1 VKKPVEPRELI
12 LALGFP
18 ADRADIIHAFVG
30 GSALH
35 GVKLQGTDDTDV
47 YGIYIENPWL
57 ALGLE
62 SLEHFVAST
71 SPDSRRNLA
80 GDVDIICYSLRRWAS
95 LAAKGNPTIL
105 HSLFTGADEGET
117 EWSGIIARREIFLA
131 RTHARKYFGYAD
143 AQLKRMCG
151 QRGKGKHGQ
160 RPEIIGKFGYDTKA
174 AMHTL
179 RLLYEGIELMKDH
192 WVTLPRASRERELL
206 LAVRRGEWSEERVIR
221 HANRLM
227 NSLQESAEA
236 SSLPETVD
244 VIAISKLVGEIYLQ
258 HWENSKRGS
267 HGQCSPDRGPFPMA
281 TNPQSA
287 NH

>member
-1 VKKPVEPRELI
+1 MKKRIEPRKLI

-18 ADRADIIHAFVG
+18 SDRADIIHAFVG

-47 YGIYIENPWL
+47 YGIYIEKPWL

-62 SLEHFVAST
+62 SLEHFTAST
-71 SPDSRRNLA
+71 SPQTRRNVA
-80 GDVDIICYSLRRWAS
+80 SDVDVMCYSLRRWAS

-105 HSLFTGADEGET
+105 HSLFTPAESGEA
-117 EWSGIIARREIFLA
+117 EWSSIIGHREIFLA
-131 RTHARKYFGYAD
+131 RTHSRKYLGYAD

-151 QRGKGKHGQ
+151 QRGTGKHGQ

-206 LAVRRGEWSEERVIR
+206 LEVRRGEWSEERVIR
-221 HANRLM
+221 HAKRLM
-227 NSLQESAEA
+227 NTLQESAEA

-244 VIAISKLVGEIYLQ
+244 LTTVSKLVGRIYLQ
-258 HWENSKRGS
+258 HWAL
-267 HGQCSPDRGPFPMA
+267 PV
-281 TNPQSA
+281 
-287 NH
+287 

>member
-1 VKKPVEPRELI
+1 MKKTTEPKKLI

-18 ADRADIIHAFVG
+18 SDRADIIHAFVG

-35 GVKLQGTDDTDV
+35 GVKLQGMDDTDV
-47 YGIYIENPWL
+47 YGIYVEKPWL

-71 SPDSRRNLA
+71 SPQTRRNSA
-80 GDVDIICYSLRRWAS
+80 SDVDVICYSLRRWAS

-105 HSLFTGADEGET
+105 HSLFTPGDPDEA
-117 EWSGIIARREIFLA
+117 EWSSILERREIFLA
-131 RTHARKYFGYAD
+131 RTHARKYLGYAE

-160 RPEIIGKFGYDTKA
+160 RPEIIGEFGYDTKA

-179 RLLYEGIELMKDH
+179 RLLYEGIELMKDRH
-192 WVTLPRASRERELL
+192 VTLPRASRERDLL
-206 LAVRRGEWSEERVIR
+206 LGVRQGEWSEERVIR

-227 NSLQESAEA
+227 KTLQESAEV

-244 VIAISKLVGEIYLQ
+244 LTSVSKLVGRIYLQ
-258 HWENSKRGS
+258 HWARY
-267 HGQCSPDRGPFPMA
+267 D
-281 TNPQSA
+281 
-287 NH
+287 

>member
-1 VKKPVEPRELI
+1 MKSTFNPRELI

-18 ADRADIIHAFVG
+18 GDRAEIIHAFVG

-47 YGIYIENPWL
+47 YGIYIESPWL

-71 SPDSRRNLA
+71 SPNSRRNA
-80 GDVDIICYSLRRWAS
+80 ASDVDVICYSLRRWAS

-105 HSLFTGADEGET
+105 HSLFTPADAGET
-117 EWSGIIARREIFLA
+117 EWSAILAHREIFLA
-131 RTHARKYFGYAD
+131 RTHARKYFGYAE

-179 RLLYEGIELMKDH
+179 RLLFEGIELMKDH
-192 WVTLPRASRERELL
+192 WVTLPRESKERDLL

-221 HANRLM
+221 RANRLM
-227 NSLQESAEA
+227 NSLEKSAKA
-236 SSLPETVD
+236 STLSENVD
-244 VIAISKLVGEIYLQ
+244 LIAVSKLVGGIYLQ
-258 HWENSKRGS
+258 HWVNSK
-267 HGQCSPDRGPFPMA
+267 
-281 TNPQSA
+281 
-287 NH
+287 

>member
-1 VKKPVEPRELI
+1 MKKSVKPKELI
-12 LALGFP
+12 FTLGFP
-18 ADRADIIHAFVG
+18 AARADIIHAFVG

-80 GDVDIICYSLRRWAS
+80 SDVDAICYSLRRWAS
-95 LAAKGNPTIL
+95 LAARGNPTIL
-105 HSLFTGADEGET
+105 HSLFTPADAGET
-117 EWSGIIARREIFLA
+117 EWCSIIARRGILLA
-131 RTHARKYFGYAD
+131 RTHARKYLGYAE

-174 AMHTL
+174 AMHSL

-192 WVTLPRASRERELL
+192 WVTLPRVSQERDLL

-227 NSLQESAEA
+227 NSLQKSAEA

-244 VIAISKLVGEIYLQ
+244 LIAVSKLVSGVYLQ
-258 HWENSKRGS
+258 HWENS
-267 HGQCSPDRGPFPMA
+267 
-281 TNPQSA
+281 N
-287 NH
+287 